1 MEIYFLDSK
10 SVYNKKEISD
20 KEIPNNVI
28 KVGGLGDYFKYH
40 TILEVPNKRF
50 MLKDLVGLT
59 KLYNTEFAIYTCE
72 DKLYVKKG
80 NKPDLQHGKAGSV
93 TIKKSEQM
101 LIHVHPTYHSVRDHL
116 NVDLQVNSG
125 QVEAIIDYDYNII
138 VYQNNKVFNKKDAEG
153 IYQTLDIHDVHWPSF
168 LEKNAGYN
176 IEVYI

>member
-72 DKLYVKKG
+72 DKLYVRKG
-80 NKPDLQHGKAGSV
+80 INPIYSMGKP
-93 TIKKSEQM
+93 
-101 LIHVHPTYHSVRDHL
+101 
-116 NVDLQVNSG
+116 G
-125 QVEAIIDYDYNII
+125 Q
-138 VYQNNKVFNKKDAEG
+138 
-153 IYQTLDIHDVHWPSF
+153 L
-168 LEKNAGYN
+168 L
-176 IEVYI
+176 